1 MTSFS
6 LRQRALP
13 CPLAHRTPESGWGF
27 QVLSRLRTPGPAFA
41 PSAKVGSVFWASMS
55 VMGADVEKTI
65 VTTAGSWLLCFR
77 CCERRASY
85 SGTGSPARTTRIK

>member
-6 LRQRALP
+6 LTQRALP

-65 VTTAGSWLLCFR
+65 VTTGGSGCFALDVVKGGR
-77 CCERRASY
+77 P
-85 SGTGSPARTTRIK
+85 TPAPALRPAPPE